1 MGCQSLCIL
10 TNQSTTFGGP
20 YGIHQP
26 NFVWRN
32 YIENFVKA
40 INIYNNK
47 QLKKL
52 MTKGIR
58 AWISYFLPLHSGQV
72 VRKNSMFLPIQ
83 KHGTNWGIWHAKIKL
98 TWLNLKAPWWNINVG
113 ALELLSRA
121 QLEKHHL
128 FNKSNTMSWVLMVF
142 WHIHCEY
149 LISKQKKMII
159 IL

>member
-1 MGCQSLCIL
+1 MGCQLLCIL
-10 TNQSTTFGGP
+10 TKQSTTFGGP

-32 YIENFVKA
+32 YLENFVKV

-52 MTKGIR
+52 MTKALGHKFHIFD
-58 AWISYFLPLHSGQV
+58 IYIVDKLFEKIQ
-72 VRKNSMFLPIQ
+72 MFLPIQ

-98 TWLNLKAPWWNINVG
+98 AWFNFKAPWWNINVG
-113 ALELLSRA
+113 ALEFLSRA

-128 FNKSNTMSWVLMVF
+128 FNESNIMSWVLMGF

-149 LISKQKKMII
+149 LISKFKKMII